1 MTLNTH
7 DVIILPYSDNNM
19 LQFLNQE
26 RKKAMNEM
34 DLEKLKKTL
43 REIDSRIHSMQQ
55 QLDELHDMSYQI
67 RELVMD
73 EEDKK
78 PNFLDDL
85 IYKGWAV
92 VDA

>member
-1 MTLNTH
+1 
-7 DVIILPYSDNNM
+7 
-19 LQFLNQE
+19 
-26 RKKAMNEM
+26 M
-34 DLEKLKKTL
+34 DLEKMKKTL
-43 REIDSRIHSMQQ
+43 REIDNRIHSMQQ

-78 PNFLDDL
+78 PNFLDHL

-92 VDA
+92 VDV